1 MIVQATMFNRANT
14 EVLMVFRKFI
24 NISFQDQL
32 NNYGSFTIQVPE
44 YLNLPN
50 DIIGNIIKFTYGENS
65 DDYVFAG
72 VVDSYDYGLLV
83 DNENNKIVT
92 IKGKGAL
99 ALFDFAIIE
108 NTTTY
113 EVKRDFIALT
123 PGEVITDLVNEA
135 KARGALLG
143 VGTTPGLVND
153 YYGIPFNTITYS
165 ENVGTTLDKTIFKH
179 CDLGVDFWLDGN
191 INLNYAGF
199 RGINKTESIKL
210 RYGKDLSAQTFTKSA
225 PVVNSVFIGNKH
237 LSGNEYNEY
246 TDAPSIAIYGRKETY
261 INFTNTT
268 DTASGAYAADR
279 TLSLYNVPLF
289 SFVADLSQKSA
300 YLPYIDYSIGDI
312 IDCEQLDGLFQPIR
326 VYSITVNVDAENMV
340 TVVPEFGNLKQDLN
354 LRLDRALRRQEEANA
369 FGTSTLGTQFN

>member
-1 MIVQATMFNRANT
+1 MFNRAND
-14 EVLMVFRKFI
+14 EILMVFRKFI

-44 YLNLPN
+44 YLNLPD

-99 ALFDFAIIE
+99 TLFDYAIIE
-108 NTTTY
+108 NTTTHQ
-113 EVKRDFIALT
+113 VKRDFIAKT
-123 PGEVITDLVNEA
+123 PGKIITDLVVEA

-179 CDLGVDFWLDGN
+179 CDLGVDFWLDGD

-199 RGINKTESIKL
+199 RGTNKTETIKL

-225 PVVNSVFIGNKH
+225 PVVNAVFIGNKH
-237 LSGNEYNEY
+237 GSGNDYNEY

-261 INFTNTT
+261 INFTNT
-268 DTASGAYAADR
+268 DNTASGAYAADR

-312 IDCEQLDGLFQPIR
+312 IDCEQLSGTFEPIR